1 MCKKFFPKA
10 KSKNYEEYLETLEKI
25 GKIGTADFLKKLHKN
40 EIPIDVVAHISQ
52 EDKSGHFSAFID
64 LAKSYLCVVEF
75 YESRINSYIALGLS
89 GLAIIISIAN
99 LFIMLYR
106 N

>member
-40 EIPIDVVAHISQ
+40 EIPIDV
-52 EDKSGHFSAFID
+52 
-64 LAKSYLCVVEF
+64 
-75 YESRINSYIALGLS
+75 
-89 GLAIIISIAN
+89 
-99 LFIMLYR
+99 
-106 N
+106 